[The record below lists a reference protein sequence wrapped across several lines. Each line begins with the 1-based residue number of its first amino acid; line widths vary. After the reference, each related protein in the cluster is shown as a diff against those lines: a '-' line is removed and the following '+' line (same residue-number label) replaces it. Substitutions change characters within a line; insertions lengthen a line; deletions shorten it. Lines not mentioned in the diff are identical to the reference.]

1 MIPDITLKGSG
12 DIPSPHFLT
21 RRLSP
26 YRAPFEFYPTPPEAT
41 RAFLA
46 AERFDG
52 CIWEPACGQG
62 AISKEC
68 EAAGYD
74 VVSTDLAD
82 YGYGE
87 AGCDFLSAE
96 VPRAKHII
104 TNPPYGHGLADRFV
118 RQALAMTAKTGGK
131 VAMLLNLASLCD
143 PQRHLSF
150 KARPPVRIYALDECV
165 CYPNGDP
172 SLATRHTHRHRY
184 CWLVW
189 EQTPKV
195 TTTFHWLAT
204 APFEKGGPS

>member
-12 DIPSPHFLT
+12 EIPGPYFQT

-52 CIWEPACGQG
+52 TIWEPACGQG
-62 AISKEC
+62 AIAKEC

-143 PQRHLSF
+143 PQRYHSF
-150 KARPPVRIYALDECV
+150 AARPPVRVYALDDCV

-172 SLATRHTHRHRY
+172 SLATRHTHRHR
-184 CWLVW
+184 
-189 EQTPKV
+189 
-195 TTTFHWLAT
+195 
-204 APFEKGGPS
+204 